1 MMALNNREK
10 WIVFHKSSMNEYLDL
25 WKDSDL
31 RSQIEISLEETAY
44 YLLENAAALWRYTGN
59 EVYKNDFK
67 DFPLEERK
75 KLVSAACKY
84 INSSSLPEQARK
96 ITVTDALS
104 DDKIDQAESIFLLRD
119 GLQGVLDISKCVVDD
134 ILLNDK
140 EMLSNLTDAF
150 CVASEIDELLLDRP
164 DIASIASRIMEPFK
178 EMIKIDVSSDDYW
191 WFYKARKWDEMEN
204 AIFSDSRLLAENL
217 GLVPAIFAKNPI
229 LSKWEKLF
237 STLSTST
244 ETATNKFKALAKKLK
259 LAGEGKVAACGLAV
273 SGIADFINQLS
284 EQTDFALTGV
294 QARGIDNKN
303 NFDLD
308 SVITKAKIKLLTPP
322 KQDLDNLENTTVQWS
337 VSFEKEIEIKDC
349 LAVVINVESDNIIGV
364 AQFISKEHTATLIEG
379 LWKDFEPVI
388 DSPESIM
395 LLFLHGNN

>member
-134 ILLNDK
+134 ILLNATAN
-140 EMLSNLTDAF
+140 EVLSAF
-150 CVASEIDELLLDRP
+150 SVVV
-164 DIASIASRIMEPFK
+164 F
-178 EMIKIDVSSDDYW
+178 DDYDTVSLASP
-191 WFYKARKWDEMEN
+191 FDYLNKVYDYIRMLDAEGYPKAFLN
-204 AIFSDSRLLAENL
+204 FGNFRLEFLRASL
-217 GLVPAIFAKNPI
+217 KNGYI
-229 LSKWEKLF
+229 L
-237 STLSTST
+237 
-244 ETATNKFKALAKKLK
+244 FKM
-259 LAGEGKVAACGLAV
+259 
-273 SGIADFINQLS
+273 
-284 EQTDFALTGV
+284 QT
-294 QARGIDNKN
+294 
-303 NFDLD
+303 
-308 SVITKAKIKLLTPP
+308 
-322 KQDLDNLENTTVQWS
+322 
-337 VSFEKEIEIKDC
+337 
-349 LAVVINVESDNIIGV
+349 
-364 AQFISKEHTATLIEG
+364 
-379 LWKDFEPVI
+379 
-388 DSPESIM
+388 
-395 LLFLHGNN
+395 HGCCE